1 MAVEVKLTGKPLEQR
16 ISDRLKSSCGTDSDV
31 YSTQG
36 TGPTRVNTAIHYSG
50 SAKQYGP
57 PKPAWRSQGPGQPAK
72 PMP

>member
-57 PKPAWRSQGPGQPAK
+57 DHKGEPGIDGRK
-72 PMP
+72 RDTV